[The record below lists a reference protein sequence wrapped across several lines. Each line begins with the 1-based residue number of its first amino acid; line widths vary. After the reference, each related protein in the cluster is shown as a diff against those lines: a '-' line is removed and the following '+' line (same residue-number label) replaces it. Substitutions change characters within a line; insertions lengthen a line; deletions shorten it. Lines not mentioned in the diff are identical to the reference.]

1 MEMQSKMQSRNFFQ
15 RKIRILEFFK
25 IFEED
30 FEVKI
35 EFENKILE

>member
-1 MEMQSKMQSRNFFQ
+1 MEMQSKMQSRNFFR
-15 RKIRILEFFK
+15 RKIRILEIFK